1 MSLLVYALLAG
12 LFYGLYFAL
21 VGIGLN
27 LIFGVMRIIN
37 LAHGAFLM
45 LGAYGA
51 FYLYTLLG
59 WNPLW
64 AVPIELVVFFL
75 LALPIYYLLVPRLQ
89 RSDDPEMLSFIL
101 FFGLSQ
107 VIEALAVFAFGNDQ
121 HSIPDAVFGTR
132 PLHLLGQVFPLS
144 WVVSAGIGLAGIVAI
159 YLYLYRSRIGRA
171 TRAIMTDRDE
181 AVVTGISVNRVS
193 VLAFGVGI
201 ASAALAGIFSP
212 FMLGAIEPSMGLH
225 ITVMAFVIIVI
236 GSLGNPLGT
245 VLGGLIFGEALML
258 MQTFLTSWAQLF
270 PYVLLIAILLVKP
283 SGLLGRKVR
292 SA

>member
-1 MSLLVYALLAG
+1 MSLLVYAVLAG

-21 VGIGLN
+21 VGVGLN

-51 FYLYTLLG
+51 FYLYHLLG

-64 AVPIELVVFFL
+64 AVPIELVAFF
-75 LALPIYYLLVPRLQ
+75 ALGVPIYYLLVPRLQ
-89 RSDDPEMLSFIL
+89 KSDDPEMLSFIL

-121 HSIPDAVFGTR
+121 RSIPDAVFGTQ
-132 PLHLLGQVFPLS
+132 PLHLAGQVFPLS
-144 WVVSAGIGLAGIVAI
+144 WLASAGVGLLGIVAI

-171 TRAIMTDRDE
+171 TRAIMTERSE
-181 AVVTGISVNRVS
+181 AVITGISVHKVS
-193 VLAFGVGI
+193 MVAFGIGI
-201 ASAALAGIFSP
+201 ATAALAGIFSP
-212 FMLGAIEPSMGLH
+212 FMNGAIQPSMGLD

-245 VLGGLIFGEALML
+245 VLGGLVFGEALML

-270 PYVLLIAILLVKP
+270 PYVLLILILLVKP
-283 SGLLGRKVR
+283 SGLLGRTVR

>member
-1 MSLLVYALLAG
+1 MSLFEYAVLAG

-21 VGIGLN
+21 VGVGLN

-37 LAHGAFLM
+37 LAHGDFLM

-51 FYLYTLLG
+51 FYIYHLLG

-64 AVPIELVVFFL
+64 AIPIELVVFL
-75 LALPIYYLLVPRLQ
+75 GLGLPLYYLLVPRLQ
-89 RSDDPEMLSFIL
+89 KSGDPEMLSFIL

-121 HSIPDAVFGTR
+121 RSIPTSVFGGA
-132 PLHLLGQVFPLS
+132 PIHIAGQIYPSS
-144 WVVSAGIGLAGIVAI
+144 WVVSAAVALIGIVLI
-159 YLYLYRSRIGRA
+159 YLYLYHTRAGRA
-171 TRAIMTDRDE
+171 TRAIMTERSE
-181 AVVTGISVNRVS
+181 AVVTGISVHRVS
-193 VLAFGVGI
+193 AVAFGIGI

-212 FMLGAIEPSMGLH
+212 FMFGAIEPSMGLG
-225 ITVMAFVIIVI
+225 ITVTSFVIIVI

-245 VLGGLIFGEALML
+245 VLGGILYGEALML
-258 MQTFLTSWAQLF
+258 MQTFLTSWSEMF
-270 PYVLLIAILLVKP
+270 PYVLLILILLVKP
-283 SGLLGRKVR
+283 SGLLGKAVR